1 MAKDKDKDKESSK
14 NTPSIP
20 IPPPRVSVDDFTEA
34 VFSGVLRAVQA
45 QKGAGIQKPGHIIYG
60 IIYVPEG
67 GQLQVVQPTEASA
80 KGGGE

>member
-1 MAKDKDKDKESSK
+1 MAKDKDKER

-67 GQLQVVQPTEASA
+67 GQLQVVQPAEASA
-80 KGGGE
+80 KGGGD